1 MHEPSDP
8 QNDAQP
14 ASGPNP
20 GPQPEPAAP
29 DAANPTQ
36 RTEPAVRNGAVF
48 TDSRVEI
55 EIDDET
61 GRPQLRIVAGARPK
75 T

>member
-8 QNDAQP
+8 ANDASTARGRRRTP
-14 ASGPNP
+14 K
-20 GPQPEPAAP
+20 
-29 DAANPTQ
+29 
-36 RTEPAVRNGAVF
+36 TEPALRNGAVF

-61 GRPQLRIVAGARPK
+61 GTPQLRIVAGARPK
-75 T
+75 D

>member
-1 MHEPSDP
+1 MNDRSDP
-8 QNDAQP
+8 QNDAPTP
-14 ASGPNP
+14 AKGP
-20 GPQPEPAAP
+20 GRRTRRAPAAL
-29 DAANPTQ
+29 
-36 RTEPAVRNGAVF
+36 RNGAVF

-61 GRPQLRIVAGARPK
+61 GQPQLRIVAGARPK

>member
-8 QNDAQP
+8 VQP
-14 ASGPNP
+14 VPRD
-20 GPQPEPAAP
+20 PQRGV
-29 DAANPTQ
+29 D
-36 RTEPAVRNGAVF
+36 PAVKNGAVF

-61 GRPQLRIVAGARPK
+61 GRPQLRIVSGARPK